1 MKQVLLLAT
10 FLLLIV
16 IGSACSSEKT
26 ISDKLDWD
34 VQKFEATDQKGGALS
49 LADLKGKVWI
59 ADFIFTSC
67 TSVCPPMTANMAKLQ
82 KRLKEANA
90 SVDIVSFSVDPER
103 DTQSI
108 RKKYISARGGDLSN
122 WSFLGGYDFDYVKD
136 LSESS
141 FKSAVEKPPEGSDQF
156 THGTRFFLV
165 NQQGTIVKQYDGYSD
180 VPYDKIVDHVKI
192 LNSKGGE

>member
-1 MKQVLLLAT
+1 MKRILLFT
-10 FLLLIV
+10 TYLLLII

-34 VQKFEATDQKGGALS
+34 VQKFEATDQGGDTVS

-59 ADFIFTSC
+59 ADFIFTGC
-67 TSVCPPMTANMAKLQ
+67 TTVCPPMTANMAKLQ
-82 KRLKEANA
+82 EKLNEANA
-90 SVDIVSFSVDPER
+90 SVEVVSFSVDPER
-103 DTQSI
+103 DTQDI
-108 RKKYISARGGDLSN
+108 RKKYISSRGGDLSN
-122 WSFLGGYDFDYVKD
+122 WSFLGDYGFDYVKD

-141 FKSAVEKPPEGSDQF
+141 FKSAVGKPPKGSDQVS
-156 THGTRFFLV
+156 HGTRFFLV

-192 LNSKGGE
+192 LNSKGD